1 MTDTSVRGS
10 DRATLPA
17 AHGGSL
23 LDSLVGRRPPAA
35 PTQPPAVTTLA
46 TWRRRY
52 ALSIFA
58 LDAVVLAGST
68 GFAYLTRFGSG
79 SAQSTSYIW
88 MGFVGVLGWLAFLA
102 AGGAYEERFLSFG
115 VEEIKRV
122 FNSSVRF
129 VAAVALVS
137 YGAKLWL
144 SRGFVVIGL
153 LLGTALLVL
162 GRHIGHIVLR
172 RLRSHGH
179 MQSRLLVV
187 GDKQRVEDLVAQA
200 KREPDA
206 GFEIVGACT
215 PLGNV
220 GSEVAGVP
228 IVGTL
233 SGVFQAINDCN
244 VDTVAVTASPAI
256 TSRALRRL
264 SWELEGTGVSLLV
277 APGLTD
283 VAGPRIHI
291 RPLGTRLPL
300 LHVEEPQFTGARKVL
315 KETQDRVIAGFAVL
329 LLAPLLLALALWV
342 RLDSR
347 GSALFRQTRVGH
359 NGEEFCVYKFRSM
372 HVDAEERLAALAG
385 LNESDGL
392 LFKMKDDPRVTR
404 AGRVLR
410 RFSLD
415 ELPQLLNVVRG
426 DMALVG
432 PRPPLPREVAN
443 YATDVH
449 RRLLVK
455 PGITGLWQVSGRSDL
470 SWEDSVRLDLYYV
483 ENWSLALDLQILWKT
498 FAAVVASRGAY

>member
-1 MTDTSVRGS
+1 MADTSVRGNE
-10 DRATLPA
+10 RATIVA
-17 AHGGSL
+17 APGSSL
-23 LDSLVGRRPPAA
+23 LDTLVGRPAA
-35 PTQPPAVTTLA
+35 APAQPEAVTTLA
-46 TWRRRY
+46 AWRRRY
-52 ALSIFA
+52 AVGIFA
-58 LDAVVLAGST
+58 LDALLLAGSAVV
-68 GFAYLTRFGSG
+68 AYLTRFGAG

-88 MGFVGVLGWLAFLA
+88 MSAVGVLGWLAFLG

-137 YGAKLWL
+137 YGAKLSL

-153 LLGTALLVL
+153 VLGTALLVL
-162 GRHIGHIVLR
+162 GRHVGHVALR
-172 RLRSHGH
+172 RLRSRGL

-187 GDKQRVEDLVAQA
+187 GDAQRVEDLVAQA
-200 KREPDA
+200 RREPDV

-220 GSEVAGVP
+220 GTEVAGVP

-233 SGVFQAINDCN
+233 SGIFQAITECN

-300 LHVEEPQFTGARKVL
+300 LHVEEPEFTGARKLL
-315 KETQDRVIAGFAVL
+315 KETQDRILASLVL
-329 LLAPLLLALALWV
+329 LFFAPLMFCLALLV

-347 GSALFRQTRVGH
+347 GPALFRQVRVGKD
-359 NGEEFCVYKFRSM
+359 GQEFCVYKFRSM
-372 HVDAEERLAALAG
+372 HVDAEQRLAALAEQ
-385 LNESDGL
+385 N
-392 LFKMKDDPRVTR
+392 
-404 AGRVLR
+404 
-410 RFSLD
+410 
-415 ELPQLLNVVRG
+415 
-426 DMALVG
+426 
-432 PRPPLPREVAN
+432 
-443 YATDVH
+443 
-449 RRLLVK
+449 
-455 PGITGLWQVSGRSDL
+455 
-470 SWEDSVRLDLYYV
+470 
-483 ENWSLALDLQILWKT
+483 
-498 FAAVVASRGAY
+498 

>member
-1 MTDTSVRGS
+1 MAETSVRETA
-10 DRATLPA
+10 RATLAA
-17 AHGGSL
+17 AHGGPL
-23 LDSLVGRRPPAA
+23 LDSLVGRRANAA
-35 PTQPPAVTTLA
+35 PVQPAAVTTLA
-46 TWRRRY
+46 GWRRRY
-52 ALSIFA
+52 ALSIFG
-58 LDAVVLAGST
+58 LDALLITLSAVV
-68 GFAYLTRFGSG
+68 AYLTRFGSG
-79 SAQSTSYIW
+79 NAQSPAYVW
-88 MGFVGVLGWLAFLA
+88 MGFVGVLGWLGFLA

-137 YGAKLWL
+137 YGAKLSL

-162 GRHIGHIVLR
+162 GRHAGHVALR
-172 RLRSHGH
+172 RLRARGH
-179 MQSRLLVV
+179 LQSRLLVV

-200 KREPDA
+200 NREPDA

-215 PLGNV
+215 PLGNI
-220 GSEVAGVP
+220 GSEIAGVP

-233 SGVFQAINDCN
+233 AGVFHAITTCN

-291 RPLGTRLPL
+291 RPIGTRLPL
-300 LHVEEPQFTGARKVL
+300 LHVEEPEFTGARKFL
-315 KETQDRVIAGFAVL
+315 KETQDRIIATLAVL
-329 LLAPLLLALALWV
+329 FLAPLLLSLAVLV

-347 GSALFRQTRVGH
+347 GPALFRQVRVGR

-372 HVDAEERLAALAG
+372 HIDAEERLAALAG
-385 LNESDGL
+385 LNESDGV
-392 LFKMKDDPRVTR
+392 LFKMRNDPRVTR
-404 AGRVLR
+404 IGRLLR
-410 RFSLD
+410 RYSLD

-443 YATDVH
+443 YASDVH

>member
-1 MTDTSVRGS
+1 MADT
-10 DRATLPA
+10 RATGRATIA
-17 AHGGSL
+17 AAPGGSL
-23 LDSLVGRRPPAA
+23 LDTLVGRRSDAVPAPPA
-35 PTQPPAVTTLA
+35 AVTTLA
-46 TWRRRY
+46 RWRRRY
-52 ALSIFA
+52 ALAVFA
-58 LDAVVLAGST
+58 LDAVVLAASAVI
-68 GFAYLTRFGSG
+68 AYLVRFGG
-79 SAQSTSYIW
+79 GNAQSTSYIW
-88 MGFVGVLGWLAFLA
+88 MSCIGVAGWLAFLA
-102 AGGAYEERFLSFG
+102 AGGAYDERFLSFG

-122 FNSSVRF
+122 FNSSVRL
-129 VAAVALVS
+129 VAAVALAS
-137 YGAKLWL
+137 YGAKLSL
-144 SRGFVVIGL
+144 SRGFVVVAL
-153 LLGTALLVL
+153 LLGTALLAV
-162 GRHIGHIVLR
+162 GRHVGHVALR
-172 RLRSHGH
+172 RLRSHGR

-215 PLGNV
+215 PLGNP
-220 GSEVAGVP
+220 GTEVAGVP

-233 SGVFQAINDCN
+233 SGIFDAISTCN
-244 VDTVAVTASPAI
+244 IDTVAVTASPAI
-256 TSRALRRL
+256 TPRALRRL
-264 SWELEGTGVSLLV
+264 SWELEGTGVGLLV

-291 RPLGTRLPL
+291 RPVGTRLPL
-300 LHVEEPQFTGARKVL
+300 LHVEEPEFTGARKVL
-315 KETQDRVIAGFAVL
+315 KEAQDRILATLAML
-329 LLAPLLLALALWV
+329 LLSPLLLLLALAI

-347 GSALFRQTRVGH
+347 GPALFRQLRVGRG
-359 NGEEFCVYKFRSM
+359 GEEFCVYKFRSM
-372 HVDAEERLAALAG
+372 HVDAEERLASLAG
-385 LNESDGL
+385 LNETDGL

-404 AGRVLR
+404 IGRLLR
-410 RFSLD
+410 RYSLD
-415 ELPQLLNVVRG
+415 ELPQLLNVVHG

-498 FAAVVASRGAY
+498 VFAVVASRGAY

>member
-1 MTDTSVRGS
+1 VRGD
-10 DRATLPA
+10 DRATMPA
-17 AHGGSL
+17 AHGGPL
-23 LDSLVGRRPPAA
+23 LDSLIGRRPSAA
-35 PTQPPAVTTLA
+35 PAPPPAVTTLA
-46 TWRRRY
+46 AWRRRY

-58 LDAVVLAGST
+58 LDAVLIAASAGI
-68 GFAYLTRFGSG
+68 AYLTRFGPG
-79 SAQSTSYIW
+79 SAHSPSYIL
-88 MGFVGVLGWLAFLA
+88 MGFVGVLGWLGFLA

-137 YGAKLWL
+137 YGAKLSP

-153 LLGTALLVL
+153 VLGTALLVV
-162 GRHIGHIVLR
+162 GRHVGHVALR
-172 RLRSHGH
+172 RLRARGR

-220 GSEVAGVP
+220 GTDIAGVP

-233 SGVFQAINDCN
+233 SGVFAAISDCN

-300 LHVEEPQFTGARKVL
+300 LHVEEPEFTGARKVL
-315 KETQDRVIAGFAVL
+315 KETQDRILAVTVL
-329 LLAPLLLALALWV
+329 FFLAPVMLSLALLI
-342 RLDSR
+342 RLGSR
-347 GSALFRQTRVGH
+347 GPALFRQVRVGK
-359 NGEEFCVYKFRSM
+359 NGEEFCVFKFRSM
-372 HVDAEERLAALAG
+372 HIDAEERLAALET

-392 LFKMKDDPRVTR
+392 LFKMRNDPRVTR
-404 AGRVLR
+404 IGRLLR
-410 RFSLD
+410 RYSLD

-443 YATDVH
+443 YAFDVH

-498 FAAVVASRGAY
+498 FAAVLASRGAY

>member
-1 MTDTSVRGS
+1 MAETTARSTE
-10 DRATLPA
+10 RAPVIG

-23 LDSLVGRRPPAA
+23 LDTLVGRR
-35 PTQPPAVTTLA
+35 
-46 TWRRRY
+46 
-52 ALSIFA
+52 
-58 LDAVVLAGST
+58 LDAVPTPPEAVTNLARWRRDYALAI
-68 GFAYLTRFGSG
+68 FAADALLLALTAIVAYVARFGG
-79 SAQSTSYIW
+79 GDSAPSEYLW
-88 MGFVGVLGWLAFLA
+88 MSFVGVAVWLGFLA

-129 VAAVALVS
+129 VAAIALVS
-137 YGAKLWL
+137 YGAKLSL
-144 SRGFVVIGL
+144 SRGFVVIAL
-153 LLGTALLVL
+153 PLGTALLVL
-162 GRHIGHIVLR
+162 GRHIGHVVLR
-172 RLRSHGH
+172 RLRCRGH

-215 PLGNV
+215 PLGSQ
-220 GSEVAGVP
+220 GTDVAGVP

-233 SGVFQAINDCN
+233 SGVFDAIATCN

-283 VAGPRIHI
+283 VAGPRIHV
-291 RPLGTRLPL
+291 RPVGTRLPL
-300 LHVEEPQFTGARKVL
+300 LHVEEPEFTGARKIL
-315 KETQDRVIAGFAVL
+315 KETQDGILAGIAVV
-329 LLAPLLLALALWV
+329 LLAPLMLMLALLI

-347 GSALFRQTRVGH
+347 GPALFKQTRVGRG
-359 NGEEFCVYKFRSM
+359 GEEFCVYKFRSM
-372 HVDAEERLAALAG
+372 HVDAEERLAALVG
-385 LNESDGL
+385 LNESDGV
-392 LFKMKDDPRVTR
+392 LFKMRDDPRVTR
-404 AGRVLR
+404 IGKLLR
-410 RFSLD
+410 RYSLD
-415 ELPQLLNVVRG
+415 ELPQLLNVLRG
-426 DMALVG
+426 NMALVG

-498 FAAVVASRGAY
+498 AFAVVASRGAY